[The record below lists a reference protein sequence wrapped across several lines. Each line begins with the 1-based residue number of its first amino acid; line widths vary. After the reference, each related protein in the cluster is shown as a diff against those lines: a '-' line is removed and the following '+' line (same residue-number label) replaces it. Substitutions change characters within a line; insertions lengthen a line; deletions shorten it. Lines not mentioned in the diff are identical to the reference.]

1 MLLDALL
8 KHDLIKEFEK
18 YLKHIHQSKYIIMG
32 LVEIDD
38 NVIKREGIVKFV
50 KTRATNIRV
59 CTTLAHQIWALMFIN
74 LNALP
79 LNKFNHCAKLYTLSN
94 NEQK

>member
-1 MLLDALL
+1 
-8 KHDLIKEFEK
+8 
-18 YLKHIHQSKYIIMG
+18 MG

-59 CTTLAHQIWALMFIN
+59 CTTLAH
-74 LNALP
+74 
-79 LNKFNHCAKLYTLSN
+79 
-94 NEQK
+94 